1 MERAC
6 LVLKILVIDDEYS
19 VIEPL
24 ILLLESE
31 NYTVKWAKNGK
42 DALNFLSTD
51 SYDWV
56 CTDIVMPEMDGIE
69 FLNKVRAANQ
79 SIRFIA
85 WSGATFIDMYLKVAK
100 LMGAVKVVPKPF
112 LPDDILN
119 IIKSENKN

>member
-1 MERAC
+1 M
-6 LVLKILVIDDEYS
+6 LKILIIDDEYQ

-31 NYTVKWAKNGK
+31 NYSVTWAKDGK
-42 DALNFLSTD
+42 EALKALNSN

-69 FLNKVRAANQ
+69 FLSKVRATNQ
-79 SIRFIA
+79 SMKFIA

-100 LMGAVKVVPKPF
+100 LMGAVKVVSKPF
-112 LPDDILN
+112 LPDDILD
-119 IIKSENKN
+119 IIKGEDQK

>member
-1 MERAC
+1 MP
-6 LVLKILVIDDEYS
+6 KILVIDDEYQ

-42 DALNFLSTD
+42 DALKFLGED

-69 FLNKVRAANQ
+69 FLNKVRALNQ

-100 LMGAVKVVPKPF
+100 LMGAVKVVSKPF

-119 IIKSENKN
+119 IIKSEG

>member
-1 MERAC
+1 M
-6 LVLKILVIDDEYS
+6 LKILVIDDEYS

-31 NYTVKWAKNGK
+31 NFSVTWAKDGK
-42 DALNFLSTD
+42 EALKCISAD
-51 SYDWV
+51 SFDWV

-69 FLNKVRAANQ
+69 FLNKVRETSK

-100 LMGAVKVVPKPF
+100 LMGAVKVIPKPF
-112 LPDDILN
+112 LPEDILN
-119 IIKSENKN
+119 IIKNEPIVR

>member
-1 MERAC
+1 
-6 LVLKILVIDDEYS
+6 VIDDDYS

-31 NYTVKWAKNGK
+31 NYSVTWAKDGK
-42 DALNFLSTD
+42 EALKYINTEK
-51 SYDWV
+51 YDWV

-69 FLNKVRAANQ
+69 FLNKIRATSH

-85 WSGATFIDMYLKVAK
+85 WSGATFIDMYLKIAK
-100 LMGAVKVVPKPF
+100 LMGAVKVISKPF

-119 IIKSENKN
+119 IIREGDAIQT

>member
-1 MERAC
+1 MP
-6 LVLKILVIDDEYS
+6 KILVIDDEYE

-42 DALNFLSTD
+42 DALKYISED

-69 FLNKVRAANQ
+69 FLNKVRALNQ

-100 LMGAVKVVPKPF
+100 LMGAVKVVSKPF

-119 IIKSENKN
+119 IIKSEE